1 VSKRQN
7 IDLAARRASILEA
20 ATTVFTRYGYARAS
34 MADIAAEAGLSR
46 PALYAHF
53 SSKEDVYRS
62 LADALTGAALTAA
75 EAAFPASKPFAEG
88 LADAVLAKDL
98 GFFRM
103 VHATPHGAEIL
114 SHIPHL
120 TADLH
125 AAMEQRFARLI
136 ARRAPKSAGPAFA
149 LTASRAFEGIK
160 NGAKTEAEFASG
172 VRRFAEILARGI
184 DAD

>member
-1 VSKRQN
+1 MSKRRN
-7 IDLAARRASILEA
+7 IDLAARRAAILQA
-20 ATTVFTRYGYARAS
+20 ATTVFTRYGYGRAS

-53 SSKEDVYRS
+53 TSKEDVYRS
-62 LADALTGAALTAA
+62 LAEALTGAALDAA
-75 EAAFPASKPFAEG
+75 EAAFPAGKAFAAG

-114 SHIPHL
+114 SHIPQL

-125 AAMEQRFARLI
+125 AAMEQRFAKLI
-136 ARRAPKSAGPAFA
+136 ARRAPKSAGAGFA
-149 LTASRAFEGIK
+149 VTVSRAFEGVK
-160 NGAKTEAEFASG
+160 NGAKSEAEYTAA
-172 VRRFAEILARGI
+172 VRRFAAILAKGI
-184 DAD
+184 GAD

>member
-1 VSKRQN
+1 M
-7 IDLAARRASILEA
+7 RRASILEA
-20 ATTVFTRYGYARAS
+20 ATTVFTRYGYGRAS

-75 EAAFPASKPFAEG
+75 ETAFPASKPFAEG

-114 SHIPHL
+114 SHIPQL

-125 AAMEQRFARLI
+125 AVMEQRFARLI
-136 ARRAPKSAGPAFA
+136 SRRAPRSAGPGFGVMV
-149 LTASRAFEGIK
+149 SRAFEGLK
-160 NGAKTEAEFASG
+160 NGANTEAEYTAG
-172 VRRFAEILARGI
+172 VRRLSDILAKGI
-184 DAD
+184 SAE